1 MKVLFSKSF
10 LFLIILGSSIPLFS
24 QKFTLYGSIK
34 DSLSGENLIGA
45 YVLIKETNQVVSA
58 NNYGFYSITS
68 PAGNY
73 TIICSYIGYSPYTI
87 RIGLEKD
94 TKSDILLSPLIELIQ
109 EVIVQGNKS
118 TVTSTTV
125 SKNVVPIERIKSI
138 TSISGEP
145 DLLKSLQLLPGVQTA
160 GEGSANINVRG
171 GSYDQNLILLDEA
184 PVYNPSH
191 ALGFFSVFN
200 ADALNSVSFYKGA
213 FPSQYG
219 GRLSSVVDITM
230 KEGNN
235 KKSGKLTSTRG
246 F

>member
-1 MKVLFSKSF
+1 MKVIFSKSF
-10 LFLIILGSSIPLFS
+10 LFLIILGSSTSLFS

-34 DSLSGENLIGA
+34 DSLTGENLIGA
-45 YVLIKETNQVVSA
+45 YLLIKETNQVVCT

-68 PAGNY
+68 PPGNY
-73 TIICSYIGYSPYTI
+73 TVICSYVGYSGYTL
-87 RIGLEKD
+87 RIGLDKD
-94 TKSDILLSPLIELIQ
+94 TKSDILLSPLVRMMN
-109 EVIVQGNKS
+109 EVIIQGNKS

-145 DLLKSLQLLPGVQTA
+145 DLLKSLQLLPGVQTS

-191 ALGFFSVFN
+191 ALGFLFPYLN
-200 ADALNSVSFYKGA
+200 ADALNNVSFFKGA

-219 GRLSSVVDITM
+219 GRLSSVVDISH
-230 KEGNN
+230 E
-235 KKSGKLTSTRG
+235 RRE
-246 F
+246 